1 MPDAAPSLQ
10 ERLETLYAK
19 SSPEDQDTL
28 MAIFTAASGDEDVQG
43 FQTATDK
50 TAQMFAMLSNIIRND
65 NETANT
71 ITQNLR

>member
-10 ERLETLYAK
+10 ERLETLYAE

-50 TAQMFAMLSNIIRND
+50 TAQMFAMLSNIIRDD